1 MKENY
6 RFDSLELLLNQC
18 ATLAADGTRYDM
30 MTVVDVVYGGT
41 GDWERSHR
49 KAFRN
54 ADDSEKLEM
63 CFNSCY
69 AAIKAM
75 IDADVENNGEYDEDA
90 QVYEHNKDLLGR
102 TYDDPEG
109 EWMIVDSDG
118 QNVTIKST
126 SHYEESWQSPMSVSA
141 NEAMY
146 FITHDYN
153 TDELKSWYED
163 EWEEWC
169 AEHPQEGE

>member
-6 RFDSLELLLNQC
+6 RFDDLELLLRHC
-18 ATLAADGTRYDM
+18 ATLAADGTRYDDM
-30 MTVVDVVYGGT
+30 SVIDMVYGGDD
-41 GDWERSHR
+41 DWERETLP
-49 KAFRN
+49 KFRN

-90 QVYEHNKDLLGR
+90 PVYEHNKDLLGR

-118 QNVTIKST
+118 QNVTIKCT
-126 SHYEESWQSPMSVSA
+126 SHYEESWQSPCSVSA